1 MTDASLA
8 PRRSR
13 SPRLAVPLLDATQLN
28 AAVLPL
34 MGILLFFFCTLI
46 RPARLGEEYSL
57 PGTFLIAAL
66 SVLYTLYFQRT
77 AISISRLMLAAA
89 ISFYWLYLSVYSM
102 AAGNANGS
110 PVKSLI
116 LISVTAFASTVLTSN
131 ASINNAFLKSVI
143 YASAALSFSSIV
155 TMMLLYAGISFDQLH
170 IFDIQISGSN
180 SEFYSQFGQVLFPFT
195 ICYDRVGIW
204 SVDIPRIAHW
214 FREVGITQAFFAW
227 AALAAFFSNIRYRK
241 CVSFLILLGTLLTL
255 STVAPF
261 SVAFCLIAMVL
272 ASGSGHPGKK
282 LLLFLAIAAVV
293 GLGLYFLFLT
303 VSDSYLGLGQKLA
316 SASFSDRQRGVLDGI
331 AFLMT
336 HPFGAGFY
344 NGSSAINLVAA
355 LSELG
360 LPGALGFFGVV
371 SYAIFALPR
380 PFARAAMLTP
390 ILITMLVSEP
400 LLDAGY
406 FYLLLFCTLPTPL
419 HRTDRQIDPGYERVQ
434 QGSRNNRAEQTP
446 AAQQ

>member
-1 MTDASLA
+1 MTDVSLTQ
-8 PRRSR
+8 RRSR
-13 SPRLAVPLLDATQLN
+13 SPRLAIPLLDAMQLN

-34 MGILLFFFCTLI
+34 MGILLFFFSTLI

-57 PGTFLIAAL
+57 PGTFLIAGL
-66 SVLYTLYFQRT
+66 SIVYTLYFQRT

-89 ISFYWLYLSVYSM
+89 MSFYWLYLTAYSM
-102 AAGNANGS
+102 VAGNADGS

-131 ASINNAFLKSVI
+131 ASINNALVKSAI
-143 YASAALSFSSIV
+143 YASATLSLSSIV
-155 TMMLLYAGISFDQLH
+155 TMMLLYSGTSFDQLH
-170 IFDIQISGSN
+170 IFDIRISGSN
-180 SEFYSQFGQVLFPFT
+180 GDFYAQFGQVLFPFT

-204 SVDIPRIAHW
+204 GSDVPRIAHW

-241 CVSFLILLGTLLTL
+241 CVTFLILLGTLLTL

-261 SVAFCLIAMVL
+261 SVAFCLIAMIL
-272 ASGSGHPGKK
+272 ASGSGDLGKK
-282 LLLFLAIAAVV
+282 FLLLLVITAVV
-293 GLGLYFLFLT
+293 GLVVYLLFLT

-316 SASFSDRQRGVLDGI
+316 SASFSDRQRGVQDGI
-331 AFLMT
+331 AFLMA

-355 LSELG
+355 LGELG

-371 SYAIFALPR
+371 SYAICAFPR
-380 PFARAAMLTP
+380 PLARAAMLTP

-419 HRTDRQIDPGYERVQ
+419 QKPSRQLDPGYEPIQ
-434 QGSRNNRAEQTP
+434 KGFRNNRVEQTP
-446 AAQQ
+446 FAQQ